1 MVNSMDM
8 EELLEKLQKELKDEN
23 ADSLQGCYTVKAGRK
38 GQAVKRRFNDN
49 IKAIDS
55 IKEAVIREGDEN
67 DEKIQIENIQDD
79 KDNLEND
86 ADIDGKLDDMFVA
99 SSSEQTADT
108 TTEGNIAPGEIDSDF
123 KDVFHKYQ
131 KGANFTEEEQK
142 FKQASINVGEIQE
155 TIENN
160 KGEEKQPTETPH
172 QEVEGQQPAETS
184 HQEIEGP
191 EDIDEVD
198 QLELDETENA
208 DVPLSE
214 KKSFFSKRAII
225 ICLCV
230 GVISIV
236 SAALVLMLK
245 PGGSDDVAKLAE
257 KSGKKA
263 TQTPSDI
270 TKPQPAP
277 VITEKQP
284 AKPIVEPETA
294 ALDQKSE
301 FQGEKALPAKTAPIE
316 ESPPPPVVDLSA
328 NLDIEMKAFLNQWE
342 VAWEN
347 SAGIYGNIENYM
359 SLYSDSFNFNGL
371 DKNGWRQKKALQNK
385 TKTWIRI
392 ELTDVRI
399 AGLDENNRANVSFL
413 QNYRSANY
421 SEETSKTLTLK
432 KEVSGWKIVGMESV
446 SDLDSTVQ
454 LHQDNVEFIG
464 PPDNLGLYP
473 YTIHISSFRGR
484 NYINKMIAGLKKEGF
499 PAFSSFIHIPG
510 KGDYYRV
517 FIGYFGSK
525 EETSRAA
532 SLFKQRKTSF
542 NTVVD
547 KKPYAIQ
554 IAIFASLREM
564 KKAELYLWS
573 KGYTPYGMLDTND
586 KNKTRLLIGA
596 FASKKKALDHINQL
610 RNDGFAPQIVKR

>member
-1 MVNSMDM
+1 
-8 EELLEKLQKELKDEN
+8 
-23 ADSLQGCYTVKAGRK
+23 
-38 GQAVKRRFNDN
+38 
-49 IKAIDS
+49 
-55 IKEAVIREGDEN
+55 
-67 DEKIQIENIQDD
+67 
-79 KDNLEND
+79 
-86 ADIDGKLDDMFVA
+86 
-99 SSSEQTADT
+99 
-108 TTEGNIAPGEIDSDF
+108 
-123 KDVFHKYQ
+123 
-131 KGANFTEEEQK
+131 
-142 FKQASINVGEIQE
+142 
-155 TIENN
+155 
-160 KGEEKQPTETPH
+160 
-172 QEVEGQQPAETS
+172 
-184 HQEIEGP
+184 
-191 EDIDEVD
+191 
-198 QLELDETENA
+198 
-208 DVPLSE
+208 
-214 KKSFFSKRAII
+214 
-225 ICLCV
+225 
-230 GVISIV
+230 
-236 SAALVLMLK
+236 
-245 PGGSDDVAKLAE
+245 
-257 KSGKKA
+257 
-263 TQTPSDI
+263 
-270 TKPQPAP
+270 
-277 VITEKQP
+277 
-284 AKPIVEPETA
+284 
-294 ALDQKSE
+294 LDQKPE

-342 VAWEN
+342 VAWET

-464 PPDNLGLYP
+464 SPDNLGLYP

-484 NYINKMIAGLKKEGF
+484 DYINKIIAGLKKEGF
-499 PAFSSFIHIPG
+499 PAFSSFIRIPG

-596 FASKKKALDHINQL
+596 FASEKKALDHINQL
-610 RNDGFAPQIVKR
+610 RNDRFAPQIVKR